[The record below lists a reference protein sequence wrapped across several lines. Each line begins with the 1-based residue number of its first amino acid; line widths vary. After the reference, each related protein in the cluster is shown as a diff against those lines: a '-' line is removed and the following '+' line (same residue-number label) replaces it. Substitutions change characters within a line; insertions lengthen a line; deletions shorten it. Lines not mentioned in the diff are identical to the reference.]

1 MHTHLVLPV
10 TRNNNIIDLLVTGQ
24 ASKVSEAWV
33 VERSVVERS
42 LYIESEIARRI
53 WLKLGRRVEGM
64 QEIIRMRDFFIHQR

>member
-33 VERSVVERS
+33 VERSVVVRS
-42 LYIESEIARRI
+42 L
-53 WLKLGRRVEGM
+53 
-64 QEIIRMRDFFIHQR
+64 